1 MKRFFKVLLIILLCF
16 VLLVGAYFAY
26 VFLAYKRI
34 DDMQELG
41 VTAPETAGSDAV
53 AAGEP
58 LKIVSYNVGFG
69 AYSADYDFFMDGGTQ
84 SWAFSKEA
92 VYTNIAGAVNE
103 IKSAAPDFVYVQ
115 EVDIGGTRS
124 YHVDERELIAP
135 ELPGYYYTFA
145 QNYDSPFLFYPFNQP
160 HGANKAGLMTFSKYE
175 ITSALRRSLP
185 IENTVMKLVDLD
197 RCYSVNRGPT
207 DNGKELVLYTQYCP
221 SSNREP

>member
-1 MKRFFKVLLIILLCF
+1 MKKFFKVLLIILLCV

-41 VTAPETAGSDAV
+41 VTVPEAAGPDAV

-103 IKSAAPDFVYVQ
+103 IKSAAPDFVFVQ
-115 EVDIGGTRS
+115 EV
-124 YHVDERELIAP
+124 
-135 ELPGYYYTFA
+135 
-145 QNYDSPFLFYPFNQP
+145 
-160 HGANKAGLMTFSKYE
+160 
-175 ITSALRRSLP
+175 
-185 IENTVMKLVDLD
+185 
-197 RCYSVNRGPT
+197 
-207 DNGKELVLYTQYCP
+207 
-221 SSNREP
+221 